1 MIMTKYI
8 LALIVALMAV
18 ISMAH
23 QPEISTTML
32 SEQADG
38 TWILQLSTSMTA
50 FEHEVHTKFGTESY
64 KTAEE
69 FKDLVLRH
77 VIANFA
83 IEIDGAKKV
92 TLENGFVRL
101 GHETSAVFQVRGL
114 PELISKMSIRN
125 SSFNNIHD
133 SQSALIILKN
143 GFAKKQFVLN
153 DKNHHTVRLTVS
165 NKSFV
170 SEV

>member
-8 LALIVALMAV
+8 LALFVALTAV
-18 ISMAH
+18 IASAH

-50 FEHEVHTKFGTESY
+50 FEHEVHTQFGKDSY
-64 KTAEE
+64 KTPEE
-69 FKDLVLRH
+69 FKELVLRH

-83 IEIDGAKKV
+83 IVIDGAENV
-92 TLENGFVRL
+92 TLENGFVKL
-101 GHETSAVFQVRGL
+101 GHETSVVFQVRGL
-114 PELISKMSIRN
+114 PELISKMSVRN
-125 SSFNNIHD
+125 NSFNNIHD
-133 SQSALIILKN
+133 SQSALIILKK
-143 GFAKKQFVLN
+143 GFARKQFVLN
-153 DKNHHTVRLTVS
+153 DKNHHTVHLTVS

-170 SEV
+170 SEL